1 MNTFHLSNCIN
12 MIRLQLQLKNKQV
25 CYQKLRLFGKDLV
38 IILHLRKCFL
48 KMEAVHPLSV
58 LFLLFAFSFDVLLYI
73 SLLVSVIYLCRFLF
87 HVFVRSFIQLFVY
100 LFVCLSWG
108 DEKRNGEPIITSYK
122 RMLFLIIIFGEN
134 S

>member
-1 MNTFHLSNCIN
+1 

-73 SLLVSVIYLCRFLF
+73 SLLVSVIYLCTFLF
-87 HVFVRSFIQLFVY
+87 HVFVRSFVRSFSCLFVC